1 LVLQNYTKNL
11 IPPNFSAFFLIFA
24 LVIRKILH
32 TIFTKF
38 SSAGLGFL
46 TIILIS
52 QILGV
57 EAKGEQAIMVYNIN
71 LLLMLFTLI
80 GNSTLIYLTPRKDF
94 SNLIIPSFLW
104 IVITAILVSLFFPNI
119 CVLIAV
125 LAAISEI
132 NQFLL
137 LGKQKISQAN
147 ILKLIYPLVSFSYI
161 LILWLFNRFTSVED
175 FITAMLI
182 AYIVSFFYGIFAL
195 RDEYKNLKLISK
207 QELTSSFKTLFSLG
221 VTKQIGYIAQS
232 MNYRLCFYI
241 LGFYCGETLVGIYS
255 NAVSLSEAVML
266 FGSSLALVQYSS
278 LSNNEDDS
286 SSKQFSWKMSKIN
299 GIFTALALLV
309 LCLLPQSVY
318 SFIFGKGFEEI
329 SSAIR
334 ILSIGVLPLSIASN
348 FTQYFYA
355 KGNFKISTFAS
366 IIGLVITIIAGLIL
380 IPKYQLQGAAFTAT
394 LSYFTTFAIEFYF
407 FVFRK

>member
-1 LVLQNYTKNL
+1 M
-11 IPPNFSAFFLIFA
+11 
-24 LVIRKILH
+24 IRKILH

-119 CVLIAV
+119 CVFIAV

-255 NAVSLSEAVML
+255 NAVSLSESVML

-278 LSNNEDDS
+278 LSNNENDS

-299 GIFTALALLV
+299 GIFTAGALLV
-309 LCLLPQSVY
+309 LCLLPSEVY

-329 SSAIR
+329 SQAIR

>member
-1 LVLQNYTKNL
+1 M
-11 IPPNFSAFFLIFA
+11 
-24 LVIRKILH
+24 IRKILH

-119 CVLIAV
+119 CVFIAV

-309 LCLLPQSVY
+309 LCLLPSEVY
-318 SFIFGKGFEEI
+318 SFVFGKGFEEI
-329 SSAIR
+329 SQAIR

-380 IPKYQLQGAAFTAT
+380 IPKYQLQGAALAAT

>member
-1 LVLQNYTKNL
+1 M
-11 IPPNFSAFFLIFA
+11 
-24 LVIRKILH
+24 IRKILH

-119 CVLIAV
+119 CVFIAV

-255 NAVSLSEAVML
+255 NAVSLSESVML

-278 LSNNEDDS
+278 LSNNENDS

-299 GIFTALALLV
+299 GIFTAGALLV
-309 LCLLPQSVY
+309 LCLLPSEVY

-329 SSAIR
+329 SQAIR

-380 IPKYQLQGAAFTAT
+380 IPKYQLQGAALAAT

>member
-1 LVLQNYTKNL
+1 M
-11 IPPNFSAFFLIFA
+11 
-24 LVIRKILH
+24 IRKILH

-104 IVITAILVSLFFPNI
+104 IVITAILVSLFFPDI

-175 FITAMLI
+175 FIMAMLI

-195 RDEYKNLKLISK
+195 KDEYKNLKPISK

-241 LGFYCGETLVGIYS
+241 LGFYCGERLVGIYS

-309 LCLLPQSVY
+309 LCLLPSEVY

-329 SSAIR
+329 SQAIR

-380 IPKYQLQGAAFTAT
+380 IPKYQLQGAALTAT

>member
-1 LVLQNYTKNL
+1 M
-11 IPPNFSAFFLIFA
+11 
-24 LVIRKILH
+24 IRKILH

-104 IVITAILVSLFFPNI
+104 IVITAILVSLFFPDI

-241 LGFYCGETLVGIYS
+241 LGFYCGESLVGIYS

-299 GIFTALALLV
+299 GIFTAVALLV
-309 LCLLPQSVY
+309 LCLLPSEVY

-329 SSAIR
+329 SQAIR

-380 IPKYQLQGAAFTAT
+380 IPKYQLQGAALTAT

>member
-1 LVLQNYTKNL
+1 M
-11 IPPNFSAFFLIFA
+11 
-24 LVIRKILH
+24 IRKILH

-278 LSNNEDDS
+278 LSNNENDS

-309 LCLLPQSVY
+309 LCLLPSEVY
-318 SFIFGKGFEEI
+318 SFVFGKGFEEI
-329 SSAIR
+329 SQAIR

>member
-1 LVLQNYTKNL
+1 M
-11 IPPNFSAFFLIFA
+11 
-24 LVIRKILH
+24 IRKILH

-309 LCLLPQSVY
+309 LCLLPSEVY
-318 SFIFGKGFEEI
+318 SFVFGKGFEEI
-329 SSAIR
+329 SQAIR

-380 IPKYQLQGAAFTAT
+380 IPKYQLQGAALTAT

-407 FVFRK
+407 FALKK

>member
-1 LVLQNYTKNL
+1 M
-11 IPPNFSAFFLIFA
+11 
-24 LVIRKILH
+24 IRKILH

-241 LGFYCGETLVGIYS
+241 LGFYCEETLVGIYS

-278 LSNNEDDS
+278 LSNNENDS

-299 GIFTALALLV
+299 GIFTAGALLV
-309 LCLLPQSVY
+309 LCLLPSEVY
-318 SFIFGKGFEEI
+318 SFVFGKGFEEI
-329 SSAIR
+329 SQAIR

-380 IPKYQLQGAAFTAT
+380 IPKYQLQGAALTAT

>member
-1 LVLQNYTKNL
+1 MIKN
-11 IPPNFSAFFLIFA
+11 
-24 LVIRKILH
+24 ILH

-38 SSAGLGFL
+38 SSAALGFL

-52 QILGV
+52 QILGA

-71 LLLMLFTLI
+71 LMLMFFTLI
-80 GNSTLIYLTPRKDF
+80 GNSTLIYLVPRKDF
-94 SNLIIPSFLW
+94 SSLIIPSLIWVLFSAIIAA
-104 IVITAILVSLFFPNI
+104 IVFIFVLKSGVFYSIICIIIAIL
-119 CVLIAV
+119 
-125 LAAISEI
+125 AALSEI

-137 LGKQKISQAN
+137 LGKQKITQAN
-147 ILKLIYPLVSFSYI
+147 TLKFLYPLISFSFI
-161 LILWLFNRFTSVED
+161 LVLWLFDRFTKVED
-175 FITAMLI
+175 FILAMFI
-182 AYIVSFFYGIFAL
+182 AYFISLFYGLFAL
-195 RDEYKNLKLISK
+195 KDEYKNIKLLSK
-207 QELTSSFKTLFSLG
+207 KELTSSFKTLFSLG
-221 VTKQIGYIAQS
+221 VTKQTGYIAQS

-278 LSNNEDDS
+278 LSNNENDS

-309 LCLLPQSVY
+309 LCLLPSEVY
-318 SFIFGKGFEEI
+318 SFVFGKGFSEI
-329 SSAIR
+329 STAIR
-334 ILSIGVLPLSIASN
+334 ILSIGILPLSIASN

-355 KGNFKISTFAS
+355 KGNFKISTVAS
-366 IIGLVITIIAGLIL
+366 LIGLAVTIIAGLIL
-380 IPKYQLQGAAFTAT
+380 IPKYQLQGAALSAT

-407 FVFRK
+407 FALKK

>member
-1 LVLQNYTKNL
+1 M
-11 IPPNFSAFFLIFA
+11 
-24 LVIRKILH
+24 IRKILH

-182 AYIVSFFYGIFAL
+182 AYIVSFFYGVFAL

-309 LCLLPQSVY
+309 LCLLPSEVY

-329 SSAIR
+329 SQAIR

-380 IPKYQLQGAAFTAT
+380 IPKYQLQGAALTAT

>member
-1 LVLQNYTKNL
+1 M
-11 IPPNFSAFFLIFA
+11 
-24 LVIRKILH
+24 IRKILH

-119 CVLIAV
+119 CVFIAV

-137 LGKQKISQAN
+137 LGKQKILQAN

-161 LILWLFNRFTSVED
+161 LILWLLNRFDSVED

-241 LGFYCGETLVGIYS
+241 LGFYCGESLVGIYS

-278 LSNNEDDS
+278 LSNNENDS

-309 LCLLPQSVY
+309 LCLLPSEVY

-329 SSAIR
+329 SQAIR

-366 IIGLVITIIAGLIL
+366 IIGLGVTIIAGLIL
-380 IPKYQLQGAAFTAT
+380 IPKYQLQGAALAAT

>member
-1 LVLQNYTKNL
+1 M
-11 IPPNFSAFFLIFA
+11 
-24 LVIRKILH
+24 IRKILH

-161 LILWLFNRFTSVED
+161 LILWLLNRFDSVED

-195 RDEYKNLKLISK
+195 RDEYKNIKLISK

-299 GIFTALALLV
+299 GIFTAGALLV
-309 LCLLPQSVY
+309 LCLLPSEVY
-318 SFIFGKGFEEI
+318 SFVFGKGFEEI
-329 SSAIR
+329 SQAIR

-366 IIGLVITIIAGLIL
+366 IIGLGVTIIAGLIL
-380 IPKYQLQGAAFTAT
+380 IPKYQLQGAALAAT

>member
-1 LVLQNYTKNL
+1 M
-11 IPPNFSAFFLIFA
+11 
-24 LVIRKILH
+24 IRKILH

-119 CVLIAV
+119 CVFIAV

-137 LGKQKISQAN
+137 LGKQKISKAN

-161 LILWLFNRFTSVED
+161 LILWLLNRFDSVED

-278 LSNNEDDS
+278 LSNNENDS
-286 SSKQFSWKMSKIN
+286 SSKQFSDCK
-299 GIFTALALLV
+299 
-309 LCLLPQSVY
+309 
-318 SFIFGKGFEEI
+318 FIFH
-329 SSAIR
+329 
-334 ILSIGVLPLSIASN
+334 LLL
-348 FTQYFYA
+348 
-355 KGNFKISTFAS
+355 
-366 IIGLVITIIAGLIL
+366 
-380 IPKYQLQGAAFTAT
+380 
-394 LSYFTTFAIEFYF
+394 
-407 FVFRK
+407 

>member
-1 LVLQNYTKNL
+1 M
-11 IPPNFSAFFLIFA
+11 
-24 LVIRKILH
+24 IRKILH

-207 QELTSSFKTLFSLG
+207 QDLTSSFKTLFSLG

-278 LSNNEDDS
+278 LSNNENDS

-309 LCLLPQSVY
+309 LCLLPSEVY
-318 SFIFGKGFEEI
+318 SFVFGKGFEEI
-329 SSAIR
+329 SQAIR

-380 IPKYQLQGAAFTAT
+380 IPKYQLQGAALTAT

>member
-1 LVLQNYTKNL
+1 
-11 IPPNFSAFFLIFA
+11 
-24 LVIRKILH
+24 
-32 TIFTKF
+32 
-38 SSAGLGFL
+38 
-46 TIILIS
+46 
-52 QILGV
+52 
-57 EAKGEQAIMVYNIN
+57 MVYNIN

-241 LGFYCGETLVGIYS
+241 LGFYCGERLVGIYS

-278 LSNNEDDS
+278 LSNNDNDKT
-286 SSKQFSWKMSKIN
+286 SKQFSWKMSKIN
-299 GIFTALALLV
+299 GIFTAGALLV
-309 LCLLPQSVY
+309 LCLLPSEVY
-318 SFIFGKGFEEI
+318 SFIFGEGFSEI
-329 SSAIR
+329 STAIR
-334 ILSIGVLPLSIASN
+334 ILSIGILPLSIASN

-355 KGNFKISTFAS
+355 KGNFKISTVAS
-366 IIGLVITIIAGLIL
+366 LIGLAVTIIAGLIL
-380 IPKYQLQGAAFTAT
+380 IPKYQLQGAALSAT

-407 FVFRK
+407 FALKK

>member
-1 LVLQNYTKNL
+1 M
-11 IPPNFSAFFLIFA
+11 
-24 LVIRKILH
+24 IRKILH

-119 CVLIAV
+119 CVFIAV

-147 ILKLIYPLVSFSYI
+147 ILKLIYPLISFSYI

-182 AYIVSFFYGIFAL
+182 AYIASFFYGIFAL

-299 GIFTALALLV
+299 GIFTAGALLV
-309 LCLLPQSVY
+309 LCLLPSEVY
-318 SFIFGKGFEEI
+318 SFVFGKGFEEI
-329 SSAIR
+329 SQAIR
-334 ILSIGVLPLSIASN
+334 ILSIGILPLSIASN

-355 KGNFKISTFAS
+355 KGNFKISTVAS
-366 IIGLVITIIAGLIL
+366 LIGLAVTIIAGLIL
-380 IPKYQLQGAAFTAT
+380 IPKYQLQGAALTAT

>member
-1 LVLQNYTKNL
+1 M
-11 IPPNFSAFFLIFA
+11 
-24 LVIRKILH
+24 IRKILH

-278 LSNNEDDS
+278 LSNNDNDKT
-286 SSKQFSWKMSKIN
+286 SKQFSWKMSKIN
-299 GIFTALALLV
+299 GLFTAFALLV
-309 LCLLPQSVY
+309 LCLLPQNVY
-318 SFIFGKGFEEI
+318 TFIFGEGFSEI
-329 SSAIR
+329 STAIR
-334 ILSIGVLPLSIASN
+334 ILSIGILPLSIASN

-355 KGNFKISTFAS
+355 KGNFKISTVAS
-366 IIGLVITIIAGLIL
+366 LIGLAVTIIAGLIL

-407 FVFRK
+407 FALKK

>member
-1 LVLQNYTKNL
+1 M
-11 IPPNFSAFFLIFA
+11 
-24 LVIRKILH
+24 IRKILH

-104 IVITAILVSLFFPNI
+104 IVITAILVSLFFTNI

-125 LAAISEI
+125 LAAISEV

-175 FITAMLI
+175 FITAMFI
-182 AYIVSFFYGIFAL
+182 AYVVSLFYGVFAL

-299 GIFTALALLV
+299 CIFTAGALLV
-309 LCLLPQSVY
+309 LCLLPSEVY
-318 SFIFGKGFEEI
+318 SFVFGKGFEEI
-329 SSAIR
+329 SQAIR

-380 IPKYQLQGAAFTAT
+380 IPKYQLQGAALTAT

>member
-1 LVLQNYTKNL
+1 M
-11 IPPNFSAFFLIFA
+11 
-24 LVIRKILH
+24 IRKILH

-104 IVITAILVSLFFPNI
+104 IIITAILVSLFFPNI

-161 LILWLFNRFTSVED
+161 LILWLFNRFDSVED

-309 LCLLPQSVY
+309 LCLLPSEVY

-329 SSAIR
+329 SQAIR

-366 IIGLVITIIAGLIL
+366 IIGLGVTIIAGLIL
-380 IPKYQLQGAAFTAT
+380 IPKYQLQGAALAAT

>member
-1 LVLQNYTKNL
+1 M
-11 IPPNFSAFFLIFA
+11 
-24 LVIRKILH
+24 IRKILH

-147 ILKLIYPLVSFSYI
+147 ILKLIYPLISFSYI

-195 RDEYKNLKLISK
+195 RDEYKNIKLISK

-278 LSNNEDDS
+278 LSNNENDS

-299 GIFTALALLV
+299 CIFTAGALLV
-309 LCLLPQSVY
+309 LCLLPSEVY
-318 SFIFGKGFEEI
+318 SFVFGKGFEEI
-329 SSAIR
+329 SQAIR

-380 IPKYQLQGAAFTAT
+380 IPKYQLQGAALTAT

>member
-1 LVLQNYTKNL
+1 M
-11 IPPNFSAFFLIFA
+11 
-24 LVIRKILH
+24 IRKILH

-119 CVLIAV
+119 CVFIAV

-299 GIFTALALLV
+299 GIFTAGALLL
-309 LCLLPQSVY
+309 LCLLPSEVY

-329 SSAIR
+329 SQAIR

-380 IPKYQLQGAAFTAT
+380 IPKYQLQGAALAAT

-407 FVFRK
+407 FAFRK

>member
-1 LVLQNYTKNL
+1 M
-11 IPPNFSAFFLIFA
+11 
-24 LVIRKILH
+24 IRKILH

-119 CVLIAV
+119 CVFIAV

-137 LGKQKISQAN
+137 LGKQKISKAN
-147 ILKLIYPLVSFSYI
+147 ILKLIYPLISFSYI

-221 VTKQIGYIAQS
+221 FTKQIGYIAQS

-278 LSNNEDDS
+278 LSNNENDS

-318 SFIFGKGFEEI
+318 SFIFGKGFEDI
-329 SSAIR
+329 SQTIR

-380 IPKYQLQGAAFTAT
+380 IPKYQLQGAALTAT

>member
-1 LVLQNYTKNL
+1 M
-11 IPPNFSAFFLIFA
+11 
-24 LVIRKILH
+24 IRKILH

-104 IVITAILVSLFFPNI
+104 IVITAILVSLFFSNI

-125 LAAISEI
+125 FAAISEI

-309 LCLLPQSVY
+309 LCLLPSEVY
-318 SFIFGKGFEEI
+318 SFVFGKGFEEI
-329 SSAIR
+329 SQAIR

-380 IPKYQLQGAAFTAT
+380 IPKYQLQGAALTAT

>member
-1 LVLQNYTKNL
+1 M
-11 IPPNFSAFFLIFA
+11 
-24 LVIRKILH
+24 IRKILH

-119 CVLIAV
+119 CVFIAV

-241 LGFYCGETLVGIYS
+241 LGFYCGKTLVGIYS

-299 GIFTALALLV
+299 GIFTAGALLV
-309 LCLLPQSVY
+309 LCLLPSEVY

-329 SSAIR
+329 SQAIR

-380 IPKYQLQGAAFTAT
+380 IPKYQLQGAALAAT

>member
-1 LVLQNYTKNL
+1 
-11 IPPNFSAFFLIFA
+11 
-24 LVIRKILH
+24 
-32 TIFTKF
+32 
-38 SSAGLGFL
+38 
-46 TIILIS
+46 
-52 QILGV
+52 V

-278 LSNNEDDS
+278 LSNNENDS

-309 LCLLPQSVY
+309 LCLLPSEVY
-318 SFIFGKGFEEI
+318 SFVFGKGFEEI
-329 SSAIR
+329 SQAIR

-380 IPKYQLQGAAFTAT
+380 IPKYQLQGAALTAT

>member
-1 LVLQNYTKNL
+1 M
-11 IPPNFSAFFLIFA
+11 
-24 LVIRKILH
+24 IRKILH

-318 SFIFGKGFEEI
+318 SFIFGNGFEEI

-380 IPKYQLQGAAFTAT
+380 IPKYQLQGAALTAT

>member
-1 LVLQNYTKNL
+1 M
-11 IPPNFSAFFLIFA
+11 
-24 LVIRKILH
+24 IRKILH

-119 CVLIAV
+119 CVFIAV

-147 ILKLIYPLVSFSYI
+147 ILKLLYPLISFSYI

-195 RDEYKNLKLISK
+195 RDEYKNLKPISK
-207 QELTSSFKTLFSLG
+207 QELTSSFKNLFKLG

-309 LCLLPQSVY
+309 LCLLPSEVY

-329 SSAIR
+329 SQAIR

-380 IPKYQLQGAAFTAT
+380 IPKYQLQGAALTAT

>member
-1 LVLQNYTKNL
+1 M
-11 IPPNFSAFFLIFA
+11 
-24 LVIRKILH
+24 IRKILH

-309 LCLLPQSVY
+309 LCLLPSEVY
-318 SFIFGKGFEEI
+318 SFVFGKGFEEI
-329 SSAIR
+329 SQAIR

-380 IPKYQLQGAAFTAT
+380 IPKYQLQGAALAAT

>member
-1 LVLQNYTKNL
+1 
-11 IPPNFSAFFLIFA
+11 
-24 LVIRKILH
+24 VIRKILH

-104 IVITAILVSLFFPNI
+104 IVITAILVSLFFLNI
-119 CVLIAV
+119 CVLIAL
-125 LAAISEI
+125 LAAIIEI

-221 VTKQIGYIAQS
+221 FTKQIGYIAQS

-278 LSNNEDDS
+278 LSNNENDS

-309 LCLLPQSVY
+309 LCLLPSEVY
-318 SFIFGKGFEEI
+318 SFVFGKGFEEI
-329 SSAIR
+329 SQAIR

-380 IPKYQLQGAAFTAT
+380 IPKYQLQGAALTAT